1 MKWTRVIPIFIG
13 LLGGCLI
20 GYQMKKSSPV
30 EARRILFYR
39 DPMHPAYRSDKPGV
53 APDCGMQLEPVY
65 ADGLAA
71 SLSSGP
77 DLDAEG
83 AVIAPAT
90 QRLYGIRVVP
100 VTSGAQQSRV
110 RLFGRVEPDQ
120 TRIYSIEFGTDG
132 YVKETHSDSIG
143 THVAKNQKLATVYSP
158 EFLTVAGGYLAANE
172 RFPNSATSAKEAPS
186 TASQNSASVAARADR
201 LRNLG
206 VSDFQIEEMT
216 RDSKLPED
224 IYLVSPTDGFIL
236 SRNISPGM
244 RFERH
249 AQLYTIADLSHVW
262 IMADAFGRDSQ
273 LIHMGMKARI
283 TVPETDLTTT
293 AVVTSVLPAVDPAT
307 RSLSI
312 RLECDNPSV
321 RLRPGMFVNVEL
333 AVELP
338 PGLTV
343 PVDSIV
349 DTGTSRRLY
358 VRADDS
364 HFVPRVVQTGWQN
377 GDRIQVLGGLHEG
390 ESVVSDG
397 TFLVDSEARLHGLS
411 RPAIGT
417 SDMK

>member
-1 MKWTRVIPIFIG
+1 LKWIRVIPLFIG
-13 LLGGCLI
+13 LLGGGFI
-20 GYQMKKSSPV
+20 GYRMKKSTPV
-30 EARRILFYR
+30 QERRILYYR
-39 DPMHPAYRSDKPGV
+39 DPMHPAYRSNKPGV

-71 SLSSGP
+71 SLMPGP
-77 DLDAEG
+77 DADFGG

-100 VTSGAQQSRV
+100 VLSGAQQSRM
-110 RLFGRVEPDQ
+110 RLFGRVEPDE
-120 TRIYSIEFGTDG
+120 TRVYSIEFGTDG
-132 YVKETHSDSIG
+132 YVKATHSDSVG
-143 THVAKNQKLATVYSP
+143 NHVTKNQKLATVYSP

-172 RFPNSATSAKEAPS
+172 RFPNSANAAKDVPL

-216 RDSKLPED
+216 QGSKLPED
-224 IYLVSPTDGFIL
+224 VYLVSPTDGFIL

-249 AQLYTIADLSHVW
+249 TQLYTIADLSHVW

-273 LIHMGMKARI
+273 LVHVGMKARI
-283 TVPETDLTTT
+283 TVPETELSAT
-293 AVVTSVLPAVDPAT
+293 AVITDVLPAVDPVT
-307 RSLSI
+307 QSLSI
-312 RLECDNPSV
+312 RLECDNPGF
-321 RLRPGMFVNVEL
+321 RFRRGMFVNVDV

-343 PVDSIV
+343 PADAIV

-364 HFVPRVVQTGWQN
+364 HFVPRVVQTGWQI
-377 GDRIQVLGGLHEG
+377 GDRVQVLGGLHDG

-397 TFLVDSEARLHGLS
+397 TFLVDSEARLRAPGQ
-411 RPAIGT
+411 PAGGAGGV
-417 SDMK
+417 K